1 MRAHFPHSA
10 LVRLTL
16 TTKLATINLLL
27 VTSLVAVVVVAWR
40 MLPTDV
46 GAAADV
52 MQLGRAQR
60 ASQNADML
68 HDALH
73 ADVLRALLAGQLVGV
88 SREDVMR
95 SLHDDATAFRAE
107 LDLVAALS
115 KAVTLG
121 ASSEVAHKAGADYAA
136 QAETTAHLALTD
148 RPAALVRMP
157 QFQSSFETAKNA
169 LAGQTEQLALAVE
182 TAHANAI
189 QAADNAR
196 RWLLAAAA
204 ISVVIGWSCVAL
216 IARSIRRSLIDLR
229 DIAGDI
235 AAGQLDR
242 RSDRVGADEVGQL
255 GASINR
261 MAGNLQAMILRMR
274 TEAERGAFGSEL
286 GEAMDMADSEPQAYE
301 VIARAMA
308 LISPNHKM
316 ELLIADSSDAHLERA
331 AEHPSA
337 GAPGCGV
344 DASFACISV
353 RRGHA
358 LSFAHSEA
366 LNACPK
372 LRERGAGPISAACV
386 PVTFMGRALGV
397 LHASGSVE
405 QALDEVQFE
414 RLTAL
419 GLQAGGRIGTV
430 RAFERTQLQAS
441 TDALTGLPNRR
452 TLEQRMH
459 RLKLGG
465 KPFVLVMCDLDHFK
479 RLNDT
484 HGHPAGDDA
493 LRTFADVIRS
503 CTREHDLASRWGG
516 EEFAFVLADAD
527 EDKTVHWTQRL
538 REQLAQTLRSR
549 SKPVFTASF
558 GIAESSAGHTVEAL
572 VRLADEAL
580 YRAKSE
586 GRDRTAVADRGA
598 ADHERPPRAASE
610 HRANVDLHMIA
621 SIG

>member
-1 MRAHFPHSA
+1 MRLPVTARFSPNR
-10 LVRLTL
+10 LVRLSL
-16 TTKLATINLLL
+16 TTKLAAINLLL
-27 VTSLVAVVVVAWR
+27 VTSLVAVAAFAWR
-40 MLPTDV
+40 MLPTDR
-46 GAAADV
+46 GAAAEV
-52 MQLGRAQR
+52 VQLGRAQR
-60 ASQNADML
+60 ANQNADML

-73 ADVLRALLAGQLVGV
+73 ADVLRALLAGQLASV

-95 SLHDDATAFRAE
+95 RLHDNATEFRAE
-107 LDLVAALS
+107 LDLVAALP
-115 KAVTLG
+115 KAMALG
-121 ASSEVAHKAGADYAA
+121 ASFDATREAGADYLE
-136 QAETTAHLALTD
+136 QAEATAQLALTD
-148 RPAALVRMP
+148 RPAALARIT
-157 QFQSSFETAKNA
+157 QFDSSFESAKKA
-169 LAGQTEQLALAVE
+169 LAEQTEQLSRAVE
-182 TAHANAI
+182 GAHANANR
-189 QAADNAR
+189 AADDAR
-196 RWLLAAAA
+196 RWLLVAAA
-204 ISVVIGWSCVAL
+204 IAVIVGWSCVAL
-216 IARSIRRSLIDLR
+216 IARSIRHSLTELR

-242 RSDRVGADEVGQL
+242 RSDRIGADEVGQL
-255 GASINR
+255 GESINC

-274 TEAERGAFGSEL
+274 TEAERGAFGSDL
-286 GEAMDMADSEPQAYE
+286 GEAMDMADSEPQAYG
-301 VIARAMA
+301 VIARTMA
-308 LISPNHKM
+308 LVSPNHKM

-358 LSFAHSEA
+358 LNFAHSEA

-405 QALDEVQFE
+405 QPLDEVQFA
-414 RLTAL
+414 RLAAL

-459 RLKLGG
+459 RMKLGG

-493 LRTFADVIRS
+493 LRIFADVVRN
-503 CTREHDLASRWGG
+503 CMREHDLASRWGG
-516 EEFAFVLADAD
+516 EEFAFVLVDAD
-527 EDKTVHWTQRL
+527 EDRTLRWTQRV
-538 REQLAQTLRSR
+538 REQLAQTLSSR
-549 SKPVFTASF
+549 SKPAFTASF

-572 VRLADEAL
+572 VRLADAAL
-580 YRAKSE
+580 YRAKSA
-586 GRDRTAVADRGA
+586 GRDRTAVAARGA
-598 ADHERPPRAASE
+598 ADEEPHEHGDIAA
-610 HRANVDLHMIA
+610 
-621 SIG
+621 

>member
-107 LDLVAALS
+107 QDLVAALS

-414 RLTAL
+414 
-419 GLQAGGRIGTV
+419 
-430 RAFERTQLQAS
+430 
-441 TDALTGLPNRR
+441 
-452 TLEQRMH
+452 
-459 RLKLGG
+459 
-465 KPFVLVMCDLDHFK
+465 
-479 RLNDT
+479 
-484 HGHPAGDDA
+484 
-493 LRTFADVIRS
+493 
-503 CTREHDLASRWGG
+503 
-516 EEFAFVLADAD
+516 
-527 EDKTVHWTQRL
+527 
-538 REQLAQTLRSR
+538 
-549 SKPVFTASF
+549 
-558 GIAESSAGHTVEAL
+558 
-572 VRLADEAL
+572 
-580 YRAKSE
+580 
-586 GRDRTAVADRGA
+586 
-598 ADHERPPRAASE
+598 
-610 HRANVDLHMIA
+610 
-621 SIG
+621 